1 MMDEKKLLVRAMIYE
16 QQISLAIEKN
26 MEIIQN
32 AFESLFNLD
41 PERALDIVVQLNEQC
56 NPEVVE
62 QIMQD
67 RASYE
72 ERMLGKIS

>member
-1 MMDEKKLLVRAMIYE
+1 MMDEKKLLVKGMIYE

-41 PERALDIVVQLNEQC
+41 PERALDIILQLNEQC

-67 RASYE
+67 RALYE